1 MKVFD
6 VTADELQDYEEKLH
20 ATSTASAHAFEKLAR
35 AQNLPQLEHDARK
48 SAIYHAAND
57 TVSTFSDA
65 TGKIACDFFDAHV
78 EGAAPSEI
86 APQPKYI
93 KQRLYERIE
102 EHEQTHEL
110 GDDEFLQRMSQDV
123 YTEVYH
129 HANRTTKHN
138 AIKNKLR
145 YARVPMGNACA
156 FCLMLATRGFTYYTR
171 TSAGEDKGHYH
182 VHCHCK
188 IVAGTKNTKVAG
200 YDPDGLNKRIKQVAD
215 SLGVQNFSWKDC
227 INNSSMQYRLQK
239 EIQFRDK
246 DWVLTGKPPEI
257 DYRDNPRENYGVR
270 KVENNDYSKE
280 NFKKRKNEWRD
291 LFVHDTLARN
301 GYSVAANADIMRGG
315 STNIDLFVAGLKVEV
330 KSPEAEYIASAKDPF
345 KFVQRNVEKAR
356 NKFKA
361 DGEEN
366 KGIVFSNF
374 YTGYEAN
381 LEEKVLERF
390 TREAKRNH
398 FQNAWFISKNGQLK
412 KVI

>member
-1 MKVFD
+1 MKVAD
-6 VTADELQDYEEKLH
+6 VKAAELKDYEDKLH
-20 ATSTASAHAFEKLAR
+20 AASTASAHAFENLAR

-102 EHEQTHEL
+102 EHEQTYEL

-129 HANRTTKHN
+129 HANRTMIHN

-156 FCLMLATRGFTYYTR
+156 FCLMLATRGFVYYTQ

-188 IVAGTKNTKVAG
+188 IVAGKKDTTVTG
-200 YDPDGLNKRIKQVAD
+200 YKPNGLNKRVKQVAD
-215 SLGVQNFSWKDC
+215 SLGIQNFNWKDC
-227 INNSSMQYRLQK
+227 MRDSSMRYALQK
-239 EIQFRDK
+239 ELQFRDTN
-246 DWVLTGKPPEI
+246 WLLTGIPPEVDYENELAKKNARDHEKEQAKRLSKQGIKCVFQVDYEI
-257 DYRDNPRENYGVR
+257 DEKTKGTARQKTIGKTDLNNGIELKTIGNTKDLNR
-270 KVENNDYSKE
+270 KIESDLKNAKHKKGFKTCHFDATYSPFSDKE
-280 NFKKRKNEWRD
+280 IQEAIEKEAKKRGVKRVTFIGNTGKMH
-291 LFVHDTLARN
+291 VIRN
-301 GYSVAANADIMRGG
+301 
-315 STNIDLFVAGLKVEV
+315 
-330 KSPEAEYIASAKDPF
+330 
-345 KFVQRNVEKAR
+345 
-356 NKFKA
+356 
-361 DGEEN
+361 
-366 KGIVFSNF
+366 
-374 YTGYEAN
+374 
-381 LEEKVLERF
+381 
-390 TREAKRNH
+390 
-398 FQNAWFISKNGQLK
+398 
-412 KVI
+412 